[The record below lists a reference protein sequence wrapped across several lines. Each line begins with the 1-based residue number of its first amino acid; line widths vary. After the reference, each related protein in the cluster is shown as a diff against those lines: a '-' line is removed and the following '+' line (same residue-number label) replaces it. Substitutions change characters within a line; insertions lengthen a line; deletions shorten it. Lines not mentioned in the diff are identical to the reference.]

1 MCRRLFKRLPLVVK
15 PLTVRLYNG
24 VLLLKV
30 RFMNTPGLT
39 AIRSPE
45 VMPFIYSG
53 CRFVCEVEHVSAE
66 AFQPHVRY
74 ESGMPGI
81 DSMALQDDA
90 APYRTTL
97 EAMRHAQQQAI
108 RWVHDHQGDGTGRF

>member
-1 MCRRLFKRLPLVVK
+1 MD
-15 PLTVRLYNG
+15 
-24 VLLLKV
+24 
-30 RFMNTPGLT
+30 TPRLT
-39 AIRSPE
+39 AIRPPE
-45 VMPFIYSG
+45 VMPFIYSE
-53 CRFVCEVEHVSAE
+53 CQFVYLVEHISDE

-81 DSMALQDDA
+81 DSTTLQDDT
-90 APYRTTL
+90 APYRTVA